1 MPSYTQYLRQ
11 MSVVVDSSDEDITW
25 ITVKGNHIPIKKG
38 QNKGDAIKEFFESKK
53 SGSSKSAPAKSES
66 KSAGTQ
72 KSRVPESYKKSV
84 SGYTKEKHEK
94 AVEHYGNQMAE
105 YHKKYSAAMG
115 GGKNA
120 HNAKIYENKFEEYRD
135 YKNYHEEQA
144 KGFKSE
150 SKSDK
155 PEDILD
161 WDFKDVMKLPASDPR
176 VHTYIA
182 KNNGISEST
191 VAKMAEAFNNSE
203 DLYMEIDRISDKKGY
218 GWDKPKKAKAEK
230 KKPEFN
236 EEEFERSSMKGMI
249 ESVLAYHG
257 GAEADPKHLVDTVS
271 YLKQYVD
278 RFGEKAVI
286 EEIKKTQ
293 SRIDRIERDVHTD
306 SEGVSYNSII
316 WKKDEPKA
324 ESKPLGTYEYH
335 TDPGHGWL
343 KVPMKEIEELGLK
356 ISEFSY
362 QDGDFGYLEE
372 DLDAGT
378 FMRAYKEKYGTDPEH
393 TTHHS
398 DNWSHIREM
407 RRFPKPKED

>member
-218 GWDKPKKAKAEK
+218 GWDKPKKAKAE
-230 KKPEFN
+230 
-236 EEEFERSSMKGMI
+236 
-249 ESVLAYHG
+249 
-257 GAEADPKHLVDTVS
+257 
-271 YLKQYVD
+271 
-278 RFGEKAVI
+278 
-286 EEIKKTQ
+286 
-293 SRIDRIERDVHTD
+293 
-306 SEGVSYNSII
+306 
-316 WKKDEPKA
+316 
-324 ESKPLGTYEYH
+324 SKPLGTYEYH

-356 ISEFSY
+356 ITEFSY

>member
-1 MPSYTQYLRQ
+1 MPSYTQYKRQ
-11 MSVVVDSSDEDITW
+11 MSVVIDSSDEDITW

-53 SGSSKSAPAKSES
+53 SGSSKSDKGATSKSAPAKSES
-66 KSAGTQ
+66 KSAG
-72 KSRVPESYKKSV
+72 KKSDNGGSKGNFNLKKTYGDLWDKHKIE
-84 SGYTKEKHEK
+84 SGSALYEDDTKAMKVFNDLESELKKHGINELSDDVYNDLEDNNYHSLNMMLSLSGKFGKEKQKNALAQIERWEK
-94 AVEHYGNQMAE
+94 NGYKGSSFST
-105 YHKKYSAAMG
+105 SAAKKMAQG
-115 GGKNA
+115 
-120 HNAKIYENKFEEYRD
+120 E
-135 YKNYHEEQA
+135 
-144 KGFKSE
+144 
-150 SKSDK
+150 SDK

-218 GWDKPKKAKAEK
+218 GWDKPKKAKAE
-230 KKPEFN
+230 
-236 EEEFERSSMKGMI
+236 
-249 ESVLAYHG
+249 
-257 GAEADPKHLVDTVS
+257 
-271 YLKQYVD
+271 
-278 RFGEKAVI
+278 
-286 EEIKKTQ
+286 
-293 SRIDRIERDVHTD
+293 
-306 SEGVSYNSII
+306 
-316 WKKDEPKA
+316 
-324 ESKPLGTYEYH
+324 SKPLGTYEYH

-343 KVPMKEIEELGLK
+343 KVPMKEIEELGIK
-356 ISEFSY
+356 ITEFSY

-378 FMRAYKEKYGTDPEH
+378 FMRAYKEKYGKDPEH

>member
-53 SGSSKSAPAKSES
+53 SGGSKSDKGATSKSAPAKSES
-66 KSAGTQ
+66 KSAGTKTKKEYPHEFETVRKNALANPLLYNHRYTQ
-72 KSRVPESYKKSV
+72 KSKAEAYKEYQETAGNKTETKSNKHDQLKKLGKEIVEHRKKWNEANELLDKGAFKDKTESHKEAIKR
-84 SGYTKEKHEK
+84 GGEELAKKEKEYEK
-94 AVEHYGNQMAE
+94 LHAE
-105 YHKKYSAAMG
+105 LTG
-115 GGKNA
+115 GEK
-120 HNAKIYENKFEEYRD
+120 
-135 YKNYHEEQA
+135 
-144 KGFKSE
+144 KSE
-150 SKSDK
+150 STS
-155 PEDILD
+155 
-161 WDFKDVMKLPASDPR
+161 
-176 VHTYIA
+176 A
-182 KNNGISEST
+182 KT
-191 VAKMAEAFNNSE
+191 
-203 DLYMEIDRISDKKGY
+203 
-218 GWDKPKKAKAEK
+218 EK

-343 KVPMKEIEELGLK
+343 KVPMKEIEELGIK

-407 RRFPKPKED
+407 KRFPKPKED